1 MSVGTIEERRTYAHW
16 ALLCLHEEAFG
27 RPTDK
32 ADNFFAF
39 VMHLK
44 NIGAD
49 WRDPGR
55 YGWPMAVQVTMQ
67 AVPILPRDI
76 TVEIRT

>member
-1 MSVGTIEERRTYAHW
+1 MSVGTIEERRTYPGW
-16 ALLCLHEEAFG
+16 ADATLDEEEAG
-27 RPTDK
+27 MPTDK

-76 TVEIRT
+76 TAEMLT